1 LPHFFF
7 EKTTAAPYLHL
18 MHTVVETAAYI
29 AAARDGGVD
38 AGTAAVIVE
47 TLAQNPTA
55 GDVMVGT
62 GGCRKVRFAGRGK
75 GKSGGFRVITFYS
88 GDDLPLFLLTVFSK
102 GERPTCQGR
111 SNAPFGR

>member
-1 LPHFFF
+1 M
-7 EKTTAAPYLHL
+7 HL

-75 GKSGGFRVITFYS
+75 GKSGGFRVITS
-88 GDDLPLFLLTVFSK
+88 TRVTTCRCFS
-102 GERPTCQGR
+102 
-111 SNAPFGR
+111 